1 MIVVVA
7 LQISLSCGKE
17 ILELPV
23 HPDRLT
29 SDDIVSVFDSTKKP
43 ELVNSTTLIRGEEL
57 EDFYKTS
64 SKLKAN
70 LNLSYTHQN
79 RFWLP
84 WVFIFWTSNL
94 NHL

>member
-17 ILELPV
+17 ILEFPV

-29 SDDIVSVFDSTKKP
+29 SDDIVSVFDPTKKP
-43 ELVNSTTLIRGEEL
+43 ELVNSTTLIRDEEL

-70 LNLSYTHQN
+70 FDGYCCEEGISALLA
-79 RFWLP
+79 L
-84 WVFIFWTSNL
+84 
-94 NHL
+94 